1 MKQQSLF
8 KAFLC
13 FSFILVMASCATTHK
28 IMLAD
33 VITFSDDVQASYL
46 TPNKAKQ
53 LPPYVIYQEDEMD
66 SDPKDNYKSDGAI
79 ALKKKLMNL
88 NELQGKNTAG
98 YYAMDLG
105 LDRVKYVKNKILKG
119 DKQSKFY
126 IIYITDG
133 LDNISVQAAKNHNK
147 GSYASLA
154 QYIEKQNQKKK
165 KLMGGGKEQNLF
177 QIYPM
182 VFIGEDLKQ
191 IRNANPLMR
200 QDSTKFNEWLLKNME
215 GFTGASGD
223 FNKPQPMLSNNWG
236 SLASELKEK
245 FTAASYEFYIPKGY
259 LNKRIR
265 MTLHDEQ
272 RLDTTYIEGTY
283 IKKGN
288 KYMLTKVELI
298 GGLCSKSDKKGSQN
312 GGMRTNIP
320 TILSF
325 NNDDKKATE
334 SWFRI
339 ENLSLEYNKNGEKA
353 TQNYKVYAGDNKK
366 YLPKQEYQDG
376 SFWLYN
382 SEYNGSALA
391 TVNTYILFIAD
402 VSSSLGTKG
411 PKEESKLLIGFF
423 DEITKHLR
431 PDYKPN
437 SNYQLHVN
445 PADSIDKDLIL
456 WADTI
461 IKNTVANMPA
471 GKKYEFGFS
480 QKGDTISMSYS
491 NPITNMMDTVVLGN
505 DWNTFDM
512 QIEQTL
518 SQFVE
523 PTNSSDSSISAKDQ
537 TKNRN
542 KKVKKAKS
550 TEKPTDKK
558 AKKEKKPRKSLN
570 DVLVEKLANIL
581 LKDDKQE

>member
-33 VITFSDDVQASYL
+33 VITFSDDAQASYS

-53 LPPYVIYQEDEMD
+53 LPPYVIYQEDEVD
-66 SDPKDNYKSDGAI
+66 NTSADNYKANGAF
-79 ALKKKLMNL
+79 ALKKQLTNFDK
-88 NELQGKNTAG
+88 LQGKNTAG

-147 GSYASLA
+147 GSYASLK

-165 KLMGGGKEQNLF
+165 KLMGGGKDQQLF

-182 VFIGEDLKQ
+182 VYLGDDLKKIQ
-191 IRNANPLMR
+191 EANKMSDA
-200 QDSTKFNEWLLKNME
+200 QFKEWMLKNME
-215 GFTGASGD
+215 GFTGSSQGWTA
-223 FNKPQPMLSNNWG
+223 PRPMLSENWD
-236 SLASELKEK
+236 SLAFELKDK

-265 MTLHDEQ
+265 MTLHDDHIPSH
-272 RLDTTYIEGTY
+272 RTYIEGIYT
-283 IKKGN
+283 KKGN
-288 KYMLTKVELI
+288 KYMLRNVELKN
-298 GGLCSKSDKKGSQN
+298 GLFSNLDKEGSKN
-312 GGMRTNIP
+312 GGRLTNFS

-325 NNDDKKATE
+325 NNDDTKATE

-339 ENLSLEYNKNGEKA
+339 ENLSFEYDKNNEKA
-353 TQNYKVYAGDNKK
+353 SKNYKVYTGEEKDFV
-366 YLPKQEYQDG
+366 PKQEYEDG
-376 SFWLYN
+376 GFWLYN
-382 SEYNGSALA
+382 SEYDGSALA

-402 VSSSLGTKG
+402 VSSSLGTEG
-411 PKEESKLLIGFF
+411 PKKESDLLVGFF

-431 PDYKPN
+431 PDYQPQ
-437 SNYQLHVN
+437 SDYQLLVD
-445 PADSIDKDLIL
+445 PADGIDKDLIL

-461 IKNTVANMPA
+461 IKNTLPNMPA

-480 QKGDTISMSYS
+480 QKGDTISMSYN
-491 NPITNMMDTVVLGN
+491 NPITNMTDTVILGN

-523 PTNSSDSSISAKDQ
+523 PTNSSDSSVSAKNAN
-537 TKNRN
+537 KNRN
-542 KKVKKAKS
+542 KKAKQAQNTQKTAEKKS
-550 TEKPTDKK
+550 
-558 AKKEKKPRKSLN
+558 KKEKKPRKSLN
-570 DVLVEKLANIL
+570 DALVEKLATML
-581 LKDDKQE
+581 LKDEKQE